1 MVCVCVYTEQRADCL
16 LGSILPFYLMKF
28 PLYPPRVYNDAFFP
42 VMSVTLITPKL
53 CLIRNKTSLVY
64 CFQISGIGKDK
75 MTIFMLWSYTGL
87 SVLNLQRPDS
97 FPYNSNN
104 FINLLTVL
112 NMS

>member
-42 VMSVTLITPKL
+42 VMSVTLITPKV

-64 CFQISGIGKDK
+64 RFQISGIGKNK

-87 SVLNLQRPDS
+87 PVLNIQRV
-97 FPYNSNN
+97 F
-104 FINLLTVL
+104 
-112 NMS
+112 